1 MMHAPITAMIA
12 PAVDSDGGMS
22 AGETIL
28 FPPPHP
34 SVEPAAPARRH
45 LLTHPRRGALPRTE
59 PQLPIIGSIVD
70 SLRTAQSLEVDLDTA
85 RRSRNKREPRQQWPG
100 LQTVRWMVVAGRWK
114 NMPRVRRGWGAESRR
129 MTKSELFTH
138 FAERFGIKRAEAGEF
153 FDELQQLTEQELLR
167 CGEFVLPG
175 VAKLVVQQRER
186 RMGRN
191 PATGA
196 RVEIPAKQVVKARIA
211 KQLKDVVEA

>member
-1 MMHAPITAMIA
+1 M
-12 PAVDSDGGMS
+12 
-22 AGETIL
+22 
-28 FPPPHP
+28 
-34 SVEPAAPARRH
+34 
-45 LLTHPRRGALPRTE
+45 
-59 PQLPIIGSIVD
+59 
-70 SLRTAQSLEVDLDTA
+70 
-85 RRSRNKREPRQQWPG
+85 
-100 LQTVRWMVVAGRWK
+100 
-114 NMPRVRRGWGAESRR
+114 AESSR

-138 FAERFGIKRAEAGEF
+138 FAERFGIKRTEAGEF

-175 VAKLVVQQRER
+175 VAKLVVQQREK

-211 KQLKDVVEA
+211 KQLKDVVEAQTP